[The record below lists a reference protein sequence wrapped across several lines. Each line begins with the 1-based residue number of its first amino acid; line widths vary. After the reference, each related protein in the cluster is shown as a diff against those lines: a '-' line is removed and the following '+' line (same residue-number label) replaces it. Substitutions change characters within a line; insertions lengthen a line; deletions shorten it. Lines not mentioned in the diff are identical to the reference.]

1 MSQGAFVRF
10 NSRGEVEKR
19 SKYLIDN
26 MMDWDFTQPLV
37 VKLEKYQDPRS
48 LSQNALSHIWYREI
62 AKEMHN
68 KGHRVEHD
76 KPELVWKIWLKKRFL
91 GTDTYKIGK
100 HEISEQV
107 KSSSDLKK
115 GEMAHYLDQVYHWA
129 IELGIRLSIPAEC
142 EYAEIKK
149 QQES

>member
-10 NSRGEVEKR
+10 NNRFEVEKR

-26 MMDWDFTQPLV
+26 MMDWDFTRPLV
-37 VKLEKYQDPRS
+37 VKLEPYQDPRS

-62 AKEMHN
+62 AREMEK
-68 KGHRVEHD
+68 KGHTVEHD

-91 GTDTYKIGK
+91 GTDTYQIGK

-129 IELGIRLSIPAEC
+129 MDLGIKLSIPLEC

-149 QQES
+149 LQEK